1 MALNVAP
8 LKGTFMIA
16 SIVGFFVS
24 AIYVLPRSKSWGF
37 AFTLVFVI
45 MLVASLI
52 SMTYSPIESELNNK

>member
-37 AFTLVFVI
+37 AFTLVFVM